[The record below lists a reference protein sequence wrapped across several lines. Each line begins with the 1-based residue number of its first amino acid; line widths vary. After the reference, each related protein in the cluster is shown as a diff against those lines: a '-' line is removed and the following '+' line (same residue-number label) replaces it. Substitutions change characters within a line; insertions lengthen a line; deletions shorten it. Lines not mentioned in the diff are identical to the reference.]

1 MGYSN
6 NTITGQSE
14 LRTQWGSGFLK
25 FWGWFTVISAIIL
38 GIILIALTRDVRY
51 GGFWDTHPFAITG
64 IIVGLTGIIQ
74 GLIMLGIANY
84 MEVQRH
90 SFHSLQRTLR
100 DMDKELSKASKM
112 LSGMDKELSKAFQSL
127 TERLDS

>member
-1 MGYSN
+1 MSN
-6 NTITGQSE
+6 SKNLIRGQSE
-14 LRTQWGSGFLK
+14 LPTQWGSAFLK
-25 FWGWFTVISAIIL
+25 FCGWFTVIVAIIL
-38 GIILIALTRDVRY
+38 GIILITLTRDGY
-51 GGFWDTHPFAITG
+51 SGFWEEHPFAITG